1 MARSSL
7 SLALD
12 LQVAAPKDEHSGGSR
27 LPVERHDHAIAL
39 DRDTNLALGIV
50 DALPPQKRLDI
61 RFGSFDFLA
70 PRDKATPHM
79 DDPDVRVII
88 FALDA
93 PDVEPGSGKE
103 PRQLAMMT
111 RLRLARKSF
120 NAFGEVPRRFFGS
133 FTAIRSKDGLM
144 LAGDSP

>member
-7 SLALD
+7 TLALD
-12 LQVAAPKDEHSGGSR
+12 LQVASPKDEHPGSSR

-61 RFGSFDFLA
+61 RFGSFDFLT
-70 PRDKATPHM
+70 PRDKAAPHV
-79 DDPDVRVII
+79 DAPDISVVV
-88 FALDA
+88 LSLNA

-111 RLRLARKSF
+111 QAV
-120 NAFGEVPRRFFGS
+120 EVALGQEV
-133 FTAIRSKDGLM
+133 L
-144 LAGDSP
+144 

>member
-61 RFGSFDFLA
+61 RFGSFDFLTQ
-70 PRDKATPHM
+70 RDKAAPHV
-79 DDPDVRVII
+79 DDPDIGVIV
-88 FALDA
+88 FAFDA
-93 PDVEPGSGKE
+93 PDVKPGSGKE
-103 PRQLAMMT
+103 PRQPAMMIKAVEIALSQEALQCVRWRAASILWVVYRHRVEECPG
-111 RLRLARKSF
+111 RL
-120 NAFGEVPRRFFGS
+120 
-133 FTAIRSKDGLM
+133 
-144 LAGDSP
+144 